1 MNSHLL
7 PSIEAP
13 WLRDQLAAE
22 LQNEAEDAMYNV
34 HHRGSL
40 LSQQTSNE
48 TKTMLNVVD
57 IIYGPQE
64 EKNGVTILYVA
75 SLVALK
81 MYKSAKSAANCN
93 SDFKK
98 GLNLT

>member
-1 MNSHLL
+1 
-7 PSIEAP
+7 
-13 WLRDQLAAE
+13 
-22 LQNEAEDAMYNV
+22 
-34 HHRGSL
+34 
-40 LSQQTSNE
+40 
-48 TKTMLNVVD
+48 MLNVVD